1 MFNSYFNQCQEE
13 KASLEKAVNKAEVLV
28 AQQKFEIDAREQE
41 MQAQKKIE
49 DKDKEL
55 LKTAND
61 NIADLTS
68 QNKKLTR
75 KTGFMGGVIVVLG
88 TLATVLAL
96 K

>member
-88 TLATVLAL
+88 TLSTVLAL